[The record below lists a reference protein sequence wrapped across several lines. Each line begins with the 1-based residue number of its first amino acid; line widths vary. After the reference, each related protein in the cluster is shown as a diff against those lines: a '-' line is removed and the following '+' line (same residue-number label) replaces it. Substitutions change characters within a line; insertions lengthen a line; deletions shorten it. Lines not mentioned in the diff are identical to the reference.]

1 MKRRSYRR
9 VYFGLFLAF
18 FVIITS
24 MAAAPGWPTNL
35 GVNSAPIDPYI
46 LEEIEANGSTNIFVK
61 MATDAGLAAAEN
73 IKDREGRVQFVFD
86 VLNNHAGL
94 SQRSIVQFLKNRG
107 VAYQSFWINNSLYI
121 YGADL
126 KLVNV
131 LSMRDDV
138 AYLRADHKVPLQLPV
153 KVQRSSN
160 RVESVEW
167 NISRIHADAVW
178 AEGITGEGIVVANID
193 TGVRY
198 THEAVVNQYR
208 GNNGDGTFSHD
219 YNWYDPNMN
228 LSEPSDN
235 VGHGTHTMGTMVGG
249 DGTGPFSE
257 DIGVAPGA
265 KWIASKGCGTL
276 FCSDFRLIASAQW
289 IACPTKVDGTDPDCS
304 KAPHVVNNSWGG
316 GRGNPW
322 YESYVR
328 AWLSAGIAPVF
339 SIGNSG
345 PNCRTSNSPGDYTL
359 VVGVGATDN
368 ADVLANFSSKG
379 PGAFRPLK
387 PDFVAPGD
395 GIRSSVNLG
404 NSAYAMYSGT
414 SMAAPHVS
422 GTIAL
427 MLSANPDAGLLFLY
441 NALRLTTTIG
451 MGAPPGPDACGGRS
465 YDVYPNAIYGWG
477 MIDAQAAVDAV
488 KQ

>member
-1 MKRRSYRR
+1 MKRRSHRR
-9 VYFGLFLAF
+9 VYFGLLLAF

-24 MAAAPGWPTNL
+24 VGAAPGPSANL
-35 GVNSAPIDPYI
+35 GIDTAPIDPYI
-46 LEEIEANGSTNIFVK
+46 LEEIEADGRTNIFVK
-61 MATDAGLAAAEN
+61 MATDAGLGAAED
-73 IKDREGRVQFVFD
+73 IGDREGRLQFVYD
-86 VLNNHAGL
+86 VLTSHASR
-94 SQRSIVQFLKNRG
+94 SQSSIVQFLKNQG
-107 VAYQSFWINNSLYI
+107 IAFQSFWINNSIYLYD
-121 YGADL
+121 ADL
-126 KLVNV
+126 ELVNA
-131 LSMRDDV
+131 LAMRDDV
-138 AYLRADHKVPLQLPV
+138 AYLRADHKVPLHLPV
-153 KVQRSSN
+153 KVRRSLDGI
-160 RVESVEW
+160 ESVEW
-167 NISRIHADAVW
+167 NISRIHADDVW

-198 THEAVVNQYR
+198 THEAIVNQYR

-235 VGHGTHTMGTMVGG
+235 IGHGTHTMGTMVGG
-249 DGTGPFSE
+249 DGTGSFSE

-265 KWIASKGCGTL
+265 EWIASKGCGIL

-289 IACPTKVDGTDPDCS
+289 IACPTKVDGTNPDCS

-339 SIGNSG
+339 SAGNSG
-345 PNCRTSNSPGDYTL
+345 PNCRTVGSPGDYTL

-368 ADVLANFSSKG
+368 TDVLADFSGKG
-379 PGAFRPLK
+379 PGSFRRLK

-404 NSAYAMYSGT
+404 NSAYALYSGT

-422 GTIAL
+422 GTISL
-427 MLSANPDAGLLFLY
+427 MLSANPDTGLLSLY
-441 NALRLTTTIG
+441 NALRLTTMKG
-451 MGAPPGPDACGGRS
+451 MGAPPGPDVCGGRS
-465 YDVYPNAIYGWG
+465 YAVYPNAIYGWG
-477 MIDAQAAVDAV
+477 MIDAQAAVDAIMH
-488 KQ
+488 